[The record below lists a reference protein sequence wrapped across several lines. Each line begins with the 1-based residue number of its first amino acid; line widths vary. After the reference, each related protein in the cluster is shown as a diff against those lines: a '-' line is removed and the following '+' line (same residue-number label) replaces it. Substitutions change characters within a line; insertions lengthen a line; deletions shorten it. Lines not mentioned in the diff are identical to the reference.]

1 MPELANRR
9 ALERELIAELSVADA
24 QTRYEIAQLLGE
36 EIALEGLPL
45 VEWEAIGERYR
56 EAIEG
61 HLRRAFLASVFALAL
76 YFGSRRS
83 DITIPVAG
91 NIQNR
96 AAAWASQH
104 SAGLVQGLNETSRR
118 RIQGLIGSHLAGD
131 ISKDELIREINRTVY
146 NPSRA
151 RLIAET
157 EITRANVEGEREAL
171 EEAGVLNNFVAVWI
185 TVLDD
190 RTCPICAPLNGT
202 IAGVDWSTYPPV
214 HPGCRCAVEWRAKDG
229 V

>member
-1 MPELANRR
+1 M
-9 ALERELIAELSVADA
+9 
-24 QTRYEIAQLLGE
+24 
-36 EIALEGLPL
+36 
-45 VEWEAIGERYR
+45 
-56 EAIEG
+56 
-61 HLRRAFLASVFALAL
+61 
-76 YFGSRRS
+76 
-83 DITIPVAG
+83 
-91 NIQNR
+91 
-96 AAAWASQH
+96 
-104 SAGLVQGLNETSRR
+104 NETSRR
-118 RIQGLIGSHLAGD
+118 RIQSLIGSHLAGN
-131 ISKDELIREINRTVY
+131 ISKDELIREIAANVY

-202 IAGVDWSTYPPV
+202 VFGVNWSTYPPV